1 MNVPPPSPDS
11 VPSLHPFDSALAF
24 RRDGP
29 CRFIASTSPA
39 YWNMV
44 GPYGGITAA
53 AVLEA
58 ILRSEGVI
66 GDPVALTVN
75 YAAPI
80 REGEYVVETRAIRSN
95 RTTQHW
101 SVMVVQGDDR
111 EVMVSATAVFALRRP
126 TWSDTEAK
134 PPGLPAAADC
144 PRLKPRADIAWFDR
158 YEMRNPPGGLPFGGS
173 ESRTVGWIRD
183 DPPRPLDF
191 PALASIC
198 DTFFPRVYLRRAA
211 RVPIGTVSL
220 NIYFHADRAAVARN
234 GDAFLS
240 TMAQAQAYGGG
251 FYDHHAQV
259 WAADGTLLAVTQ
271 QIVWFKE

>member
-1 MNVPPPSPDS
+1 MTATSPPPEALRNP
-11 VPSLHPFDSALAF
+11 HPFDVALAL
-24 RRDGP
+24 RADGAG
-29 CRFIASTSPA
+29 RFIATTSPA

-80 REGEYVVETRAIRSN
+80 RAGEYVLETRAIRSN

-101 SVMVVQGDDR
+101 SVMLVQGDHR

-134 PPGLPAAADC
+134 APDMSPALDC
-144 PRLKPRADIAWFDR
+144 PRVKPRSDIAWFDR
-158 YEMRNPPGGLPFGGS
+158 YDMRVPAGGMSFGGS
-173 ESRTVGWIRD
+173 ESLTTGWIRD

-234 GDAFLS
+234 GEGYLS
-240 TMAQAQAYGGG
+240 TRAQAQAYGGG